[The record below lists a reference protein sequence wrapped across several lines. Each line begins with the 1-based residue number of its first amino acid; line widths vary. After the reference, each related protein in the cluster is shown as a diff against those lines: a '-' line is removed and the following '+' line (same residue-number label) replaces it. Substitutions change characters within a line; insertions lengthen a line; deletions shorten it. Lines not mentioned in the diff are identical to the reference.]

1 MPVLG
6 PALQATT
13 SLRHEGISMLKPLIE
28 PSQAQRAPHTHET
41 PRVGVVGCGGWGR
54 NLVRNFAEL
63 GALEAIVDANAET
76 VEALAGK
83 HNTRVSDFASLIE
96 DSGIDAVVIAAPAS
110 LHYDLAKRALLGGKH
125 CFVEKPLALELA
137 QAK

>member
-63 GALEAIVDANAET
+63 GALEAIVDANAEMA
-76 VEALAGK
+76 EPLARKYG
-83 HNTRVSDFASLIE
+83 TGVR
-96 DSGIDAVVIAAPAS
+96 
-110 LHYDLAKRALLGGKH
+110 DLASVLTDPGI
-125 CFVEKPLALELA
+125 E
-137 QAK
+137 